1 MAKAPYENAIIAV
14 SAALIVGGGIFAAIK
29 ISEGAE
35 RRRARREGR
44 DLDNTV
50 DKDIEKSG
58 KPATSSKTNYKL
70 LSDRL
75 YKALNQWNPD
85 EVQVY
90 QVLAQMNNDRD
101 VLELIKAFGMKL
113 NNSNGWDAD
122 IDTNLAG
129 FMTKLD
135 EDQINAVNIGLARQG
150 IKFRF

>member
-14 SAALIVGGGIFAAIK
+14 SAAAIIGGIIFAGVK
-29 ISEGAE
+29 ISQGAE

-44 DLDNTV
+44 DLENTV
-50 DKDIEKSG
+50 DKDIETSG
-58 KPATSSKTNYKL
+58 KPATVSKTNYKL
-70 LSDRL
+70 LADRL

-90 QVLAQMNNDRD
+90 QVMVQLNNDRD

-113 NNSNGWDAD
+113 NNSNGWDMD

-135 EDQINAVNIGLARQG
+135 EDQINAVNTQLARQG
-150 IKFRF
+150 IKYRF